1 MGIPCEFYPYNFL
14 INKYINGKSLNQ
26 IELSNKTELIL
37 DLCKFLNELWQIDIN
52 VNYNLKP
59 NNRGCH
65 VALYAYELF
74 SLINKY
80 EEHLMLKPKV
90 IIKKIN
96 GILGTFSDKKVFIH
110 GDLLAGNIIIKNN
123 KLEGVID
130 WGCGAIGDPACDLI
144 IAYMYFNKD
153 ERKIFKKNLNID
165 EDTWNRGKIWAL
177 WKLLIDIKI
186 KPEILDGNIKSVNEI
201 LKDLISYILKKK
213 FTILEKNNIN
223 NNV

>member
-1 MGIPCEFYPYNFL
+1 
-14 INKYINGKSLNQ
+14 
-26 IELSNKTELIL
+26 
-37 DLCKFLNELWQIDIN
+37 
-52 VNYNLKP
+52 
-59 NNRGCH
+59 
-65 VALYAYELF
+65 
-74 SLINKY
+74 
-80 EEHLMLKPKV
+80 
-90 IIKKIN
+90 
-96 GILGTFSDKKVFIH
+96 
-110 GDLLAGNIIIKNN
+110 
-123 KLEGVID
+123 
-130 WGCGAIGDPACDLI
+130 
-144 IAYMYFNKD
+144 MYFNKD